1 MRKKSVFFTFL
12 ILVTWF
18 FAGCSKL
25 EKRQKRIENWFF
37 NNGKL
42 KVVCTTSPL
51 KDITEALGVGLIDV
65 ESLIDAGLD
74 PHAYE
79 LVKGDGEK
87 LERADIIIAS
97 GLGLEHGASI
107 EHILNTSQKVVS
119 VGSFFKKHFKEKLI
133 ITDGEL
139 DPHIW
144 MDVALFSEALE
155 PICLALCEKMPQHK
169 TLLEQRKEKLKARL
183 FELHC
188 AIKKRL
194 GALPKSRRYLVTA
207 HDAFHYFT
215 RAYLLEPGEDIS
227 GAWKKRLVACEGL
240 APEGQVSF
248 ADMKSVIHFIQKY
261 RVKVAFPESNIG
273 RGFLIK
279 VLEITKNQAK
289 NRQKQGYEGIDFS
302 VAKEPLCADTMLGEE
317 GFDYV
322 CSMTYNAEVIY
333 RYLSEGIYEK

>member
-1 MRKKSVFFTFL
+1 MRGKRFFITCLLLLSLCF
-12 ILVTWF
+12 T
-18 FAGCSKL
+18 GCSKL
-25 EKRQKRIENWFF
+25 EKRRKRLENWFS

-42 KVVCTTSPL
+42 KVICTTSPL
-51 KDITEALGVGLIDV
+51 KDLTQALGTGLIDV
-65 ESLIDAGLD
+65 ESLIDSGLD

-107 EHILNTSQKVVS
+107 EHILSKSPKAVS
-119 VGSFFKKHFKEKLI
+119 VGNFFKKHFREKLI

-144 MDVALFSEALE
+144 MDVALFAEGLE
-155 PICLALCEKMPQHK
+155 PICSALCQKVPEHK
-169 TLLEQRKEKLKARL
+169 VLLEKRKNALKARL
-183 FELHC
+183 LEFHQ
-188 AIKKRL
+188 AIKTRL
-194 GALPKSRRYLVTA
+194 SSLPKSRRYLVTA

-215 RAYLLEPGEDIS
+215 RAYLLEPGEDMS
-227 GAWKKRLVACEGL
+227 GAWKRRLIACEGL

-248 ADMKSVIHFIQKY
+248 ADMKSVVQFIHKN

-273 RGFLIK
+273 RGFLVKI
-279 VLEITKNQAK
+279 LEITKNQAK
-289 NRQKQGYEGIDFS
+289 SSEGVQGNFS

-322 CSMTYNAEVIY
+322 HSMAYNVEVIY
-333 RYLSEGIYEK
+333 RYLSEGSNE